1 MSKRIIYQIE
11 FYNYWHS
18 GSGLSGTTYAD
29 SIVNK
34 TDRNLPYI
42 PGRTLKGLLRD
53 AAENIYKLNSNLVTE
68 DFIENVFGKRVQEGG
83 NNSVTLDDEG
93 KVFFTNAMLSEKL
106 SDRISNGTPNLS
118 ENLYTILSSTKIDE
132 SGQAADGSL
141 RQLEVTIPLTLYASI
156 EHFPEEYLSELEY
169 CLGWIKEMGQNR
181 NRGLGKCKFSLYKN

>member
-1 MSKRIIYQIE
+1 MSKRIIYRIE

-29 SIVNK
+29 NIVNK

-53 AAENIYKLNSNLVTE
+53 AAENIHKLNSNLVTE
-68 DFIENVFGKRVQEGG
+68 DFIEHIFGKRIEEKS
-83 NNSVTLDDEG
+83 NNRATFEDEG
-93 KVFFTNAMLSEKL
+93 TVFFTNAMLSEKL
-106 SDRISNGTPNLS
+106 SDRISNNTPNLS
-118 ENLYTILSSTKIDE
+118 ENLYAIISSTKIDE
-132 SGQAADGSL
+132 SGQAANGSL

-156 EHFPEEYLSELEY
+156 EHFPEEYLPELEH
-169 CLGWIKEMGQNR
+169 CFGWIKEMGQNR

>member
-34 TDRNLPYI
+34 TNRNLPYI
-42 PGRTLKGLLRD
+42 PGKTLKGLLRD
-53 AAENIYKLNSNLVTE
+53 AAENIHKLNSKLVSE
-68 DFIENVFGKRVQEGG
+68 DFIEHVFGKRIEEDR
-83 NNSVTLDDEG
+83 NNIARLEDEG

-118 ENLYTILSSTKIDE
+118 ESLYTIISSTKIDK

-156 EHFPEEYLSELEY
+156 EHFPEEYLLELEY